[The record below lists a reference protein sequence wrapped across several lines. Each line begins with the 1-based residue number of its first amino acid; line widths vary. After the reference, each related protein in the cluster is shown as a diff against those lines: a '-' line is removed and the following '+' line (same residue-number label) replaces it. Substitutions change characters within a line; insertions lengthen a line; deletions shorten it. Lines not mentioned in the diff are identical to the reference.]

1 LLKETA
7 KQISPELTLVFQASI
22 NQGKVPEEWK
32 SSNIT
37 PLFKKGDR
45 TTLVNYRPVSLT
57 SVCRKVMEHIT
68 HSHITTHMDKLGL
81 LADSQHGF
89 RKRRSTETQLIF
101 SIDDLAKSLNVG
113 EQMDCILLD
122 FSKAF
127 NKVPH
132 SRFLMKLQH
141 YVVRGHLHDWITSF
155 LLGRTQCVVL
165 DGPSSAATTVSSG
178 VPQGIVLGPLLFLLF
193 INDLPSVI
201 SSTIRLFAENFLLYR
216 RIRTTEDHA
225 ILQRDMDNL
234 QQCEN
239 NKLMRFN
246 PDKCEV
252 LIATNKKS
260 PIHSEYTIHGQ
271 VLNQTDSAKYI
282 GLNIHKSLSWDS
294 HIDKITKKANS
305 TLAFLGHNVSRC
317 PTTIKAQCY
326 TTLIR
331 PILEY
336 ASSIWSPSKKD
347 SINKVEA
354 VQRRAARFATGDY
367 QRTGSVTA
375 MLQQLQ

>member
-1 LLKETA
+1 MT
-7 KQISPELTLVFQASI
+7 VFCI
-22 NQGKVPEEWK
+22 E
-32 SSNIT
+32 
-37 PLFKKGDR
+37 
-45 TTLVNYRPVSLT
+45 
-57 SVCRKVMEHIT
+57 
-68 HSHITTHMDKLGL
+68 GL
-81 LADSQHGF
+81 
-89 RKRRSTETQLIF
+89 E
-101 SIDDLAKSLNVG
+101 
-113 EQMDCILLD
+113 
-122 FSKAF
+122 
-127 NKVPH
+127 
-132 SRFLMKLQH
+132 
-141 YVVRGHLHDWITSF
+141 
-155 LLGRTQCVVL
+155 
-165 DGPSSAATTVSSG
+165 
-178 VPQGIVLGPLLFLLF
+178 PQ
-193 INDLPSVI
+193 
-201 SSTIRLFAENFLLYR
+201 
-216 RIRTTEDHA
+216 RIRPFY
-225 ILQRDMDNL
+225 RDLDNL
-234 QQCEN
+234 QQWEN
-239 NKLMRFN
+239 NWLMRFN